1 MVLGQRGGQVLK
13 CVPGVSAHPFLTQ
26 GGQHGQV
33 VESSQGDMKLSLC
46 VATHVGFPLDGS
58 NPDFITPE
66 QLPEPAGSTEAILG
80 GWYRG
85 SRLAE
90 WGHAYMSTWSP
101 PYFWSTLAF

>member
-1 MVLGQRGGQVLK
+1 MFMVLGQRGEQVFK

-33 VESSQGDMKLSLC
+33 VESSQADIKLSLC

-58 NPDFITPE
+58 NPDLIIPE

-85 SRLAE
+85 
-90 WGHAYMSTWSP
+90 GQVG
-101 PYFWSTLAF
+101 